1 MYDRSLS
8 LLTISFLLST
18 SAALAQQQEIPAPD
32 FASTF
37 PGFMGQSGAFTTRF
51 DNAFNPAMA
60 VVFDAVGTVSE
71 SDDGA
76 LNDARLRLFEIDL
89 ASRIDPLGWAYAV
102 IAFEDDGEEGE
113 VALEEGAMWLDDAL
127 PGNFSLRGGKY
138 LADFGKWN
146 TIHLHDRAYV
156 FMPGPAEEFFG
167 GELNVSGLELHHWFG
182 AGDLPVRWSF
192 GVAPRFGG
200 HADGHGEEAGG
211 EEHGGT
217 AFAAEALGRRTPSQF
232 LYTSRIT
239 AQHDVGASGFF
250 QWGVSA
256 IHTPAGLA
264 APADTDADGEPDEE
278 FEAGQSTLALDLT
291 LRLPDPSAR
300 TAHTASLELY
310 ANRRDAWDAGGA
322 TLVERDANG
331 LWGYYEYSFS
341 PSWSA
346 GAFGSWNQEAGS
358 DRGAEWFTGAESAS
372 SRALFATWTLSHYNR
387 IRLQLGQESPAD
399 GETSWTAAL
408 QWTVVLG
415 NHAHPLDW

>member
-1 MYDRSLS
+1 
-8 LLTISFLLST
+8 
-18 SAALAQQQEIPAPD
+18 
-32 FASTF
+32 
-37 PGFMGQSGAFTTRF
+37 MGQSGAFTTRF

-60 VVFDAVGTVSE
+60 VVFDALATASE
-71 SDDGA
+71 SDAGD

-127 PGNFSLRGGKY
+127 PGNFSLRGGRF

-146 TIHLHDRAYV
+146 TIHLHDRAYA
-156 FMPGPAEEFFG
+156 FMPGPAEEFLG

-182 AGDLPVRWSF
+182 AGDLPVRWSV

-200 HADGHGEEAGG
+200 HAHGHEEEDAGG
-211 EEHGGT
+211 AEGHAGT
-217 AFAAEALGRRTPSQF
+217 PFASEALGRRTPSQF
-232 LYTSRIT
+232 LYTARVS
-239 AQHDVGASGFF
+239 AQHDVGVNGFF
-250 QWGVSA
+250 QWGAST

-264 APADTDADGEPDEE
+264 APADLDLDGEADAE
-278 FEAGQSTLALDLT
+278 FEAGQTTLALDLT
-291 LRLPDPSAR
+291 LRLPDPATR

-310 ANRRDAWDAGGA
+310 ANRRDAWDDAA
-322 TLVERDANG
+322 AALAERDANG
-331 LWGYYEYSFS
+331 AWGYYEYAFS

-346 GAFGSWNQEAGS
+346 GVFGSWNQEAATAA
-358 DRGAEWFTGAESAS
+358 GAEWFTGADAASA
-372 SRALFATWTLSHYNR
+372 RALFATWTLSHYNR
-387 IRLQLGQESPAD
+387 LRLQIGQESPPD